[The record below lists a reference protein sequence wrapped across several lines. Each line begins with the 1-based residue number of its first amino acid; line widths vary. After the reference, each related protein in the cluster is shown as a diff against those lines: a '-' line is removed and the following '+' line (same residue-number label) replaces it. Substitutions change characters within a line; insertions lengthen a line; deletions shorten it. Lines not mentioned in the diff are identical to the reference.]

1 MILNSY
7 QLWLHYLL
15 RKNYVKE
22 EHVLHVDQ
30 KWLQMNQLLKNTN
43 IWEHYRKEVWF
54 SLLLRHTILCF
65 KPLAYYKIS
74 PVGFILTTIHN
85 IIENKSDKG
94 VDEEIQV
101 T

>member
-1 MILNSY
+1 MIAVFIAKK
-7 QLWLHYLL
+7 L
-15 RKNYVKE
+15 RKRRTCAACRSKMIANESTIKKYK
-22 EHVLHVDQ
+22 HLR
-30 KWLQMNQLLKNTN
+30 N
-43 IWEHYRKEVWF
+43 YRKEVWF

-85 IIENKSDKG
+85 RIENKSVKG